1 MKNQYSDLEHWP
13 AKPLGDQLTLWAKQ
27 YTDQISLVSGVNRL
41 TYLQLDKLSSR
52 LASGFY
58 DRGVRAR
65 DTVLVQMPNK

>member
-41 TYLQLDKLSSR
+41 TYLQLDKLSI
-52 LASGFY
+52 L
-58 DRGVRAR
+58 
-65 DTVLVQMPNK
+65 N